1 MQTFANTGIKTEVI
15 DEIISFAKK
24 HDIHC
29 VILFGSR
36 ARGDFK
42 RTSDIDI
49 AASGGD
55 FDRFAL
61 DVDEET
67 STLLEFD
74 IVDLDRDMQDALRES
89 IRREGK
95 ILLKKYENFCVSLEN
110 MKDIYNYEEPYD
122 NVVLTGLVGLYES
135 TFEQSWKM
143 MKEIL
148 EIHGFA
154 EGATGSPKMILRTAY
169 KAGMIK
175 DEELWLSALQERNNV
190 THSYNRKIAM
200 GIITQAKQKFYK
212 MFCELKEEIDRNWI

>member
-1 MQTFANTGIKTEVI
+1 M
-15 DEIISFAKK
+15 
-24 HDIHC
+24 
-29 VILFGSR
+29 
-36 ARGDFK
+36 
-42 RTSDIDI
+42 
-49 AASGGD
+49 
-55 FDRFAL
+55 
-61 DVDEET
+61 
-67 STLLEFD
+67 
-74 IVDLDRDMQDALRES
+74 
-89 IRREGK
+89 
-95 ILLKKYENFCVSLEN
+95 KKYENFCASLEN

-122 NVVLTGLVGLYES
+122 NVVLTGLVGLYEI

-200 GIITQAKQKFYK
+200 EIITQAKQKFYK
-212 MFCELKEEIDRNWI
+212 MFCELTEEIDRNWI

>member
-42 RTSDIDI
+42 
-49 AASGGD
+49 
-55 FDRFAL
+55 
-61 DVDEET
+61 
-67 STLLEFD
+67 
-74 IVDLDRDMQDALRES
+74 
-89 IRREGK
+89 
-95 ILLKKYENFCVSLEN
+95 
-110 MKDIYNYEEPYD
+110 
-122 NVVLTGLVGLYES
+122 
-135 TFEQSWKM
+135 M

-154 EGATGSPKMILRTAY
+154 EGATDSPKMILKTAY

>member
-1 MQTFANTGIKTEVI
+1 M
-15 DEIISFAKK
+15 
-24 HDIHC
+24 
-29 VILFGSR
+29 
-36 ARGDFK
+36 
-42 RTSDIDI
+42 
-49 AASGGD
+49 
-55 FDRFAL
+55 
-61 DVDEET
+61 
-67 STLLEFD
+67 
-74 IVDLDRDMQDALRES
+74 
-89 IRREGK
+89 
-95 ILLKKYENFCVSLEN
+95 KKYENFCVSLEN

-200 GIITQAKQKFYK
+200 GIITQTKQKFYK
-212 MFCELKEEIDRNWI
+212 MFCELTEEIDRNWI

>member
-1 MQTFANTGIKTEVI
+1 MDTNEIKIRPATEA
-15 DEIISFAKK
+15 DAAEI
-24 HDIHC
+24 
-29 VILFGSR
+29 L
-36 ARGDFK
+36 
-42 RTSDIDI
+42 
-49 AASGGD
+49 
-55 FDRFAL
+55 
-61 DVDEET
+61 
-67 STLLEFD
+67 
-74 IVDLDRDMQDALRES
+74 
-89 IRREGK
+89 
-95 ILLKKYENFCVSLEN
+95 N
-110 MKDIYNYEEPYD
+110 IYAPYITD
-122 NVVLTGLVGLYES
+122 TAI

-154 EGATGSPKMILRTAY
+154 EGATSSPKMILRTAY

>member
-1 MQTFANTGIKTEVI
+1 M
-15 DEIISFAKK
+15 
-24 HDIHC
+24 
-29 VILFGSR
+29 
-36 ARGDFK
+36 
-42 RTSDIDI
+42 
-49 AASGGD
+49 
-55 FDRFAL
+55 
-61 DVDEET
+61 
-67 STLLEFD
+67 
-74 IVDLDRDMQDALRES
+74 
-89 IRREGK
+89 
-95 ILLKKYENFCVSLEN
+95 KKYENFCVSLEN

-122 NVVLTGLVGLYES
+122 NVVLTGLVGLYEI

-154 EGATGSPKMILRTAY
+154 EGATSSPKMILRTAY

-175 DEELWLSALQERNNV
+175 DEELWLSAFQERNNV

>member
-1 MQTFANTGIKTEVI
+1 MKMKGVFPIEKFKKT
-15 DEIISFAKK
+15 DTPFYYY
-24 HDIHC
+24 D
-29 VILFGSR
+29 
-36 ARGDFK
+36 
-42 RTSDIDI
+42 T
-49 AASGGD
+49 
-55 FDRFAL
+55 
-61 DVDEET
+61 
-67 STLLEFD
+67 
-74 IVDLDRDMQDALRES
+74 DLLRETLNT
-89 IRREGK
+89 INKEAG
-95 ILLKKYENFCVSLEN
+95 KYENFCVSLEN

-122 NVVLTGLVGLYES
+122 NVVLTGLVGLYEI

-154 EGATGSPKMILRTAY
+154 EGATSSPKMILRTAY